1 MVRTTVVQG
10 WGEIIGG
17 EVQIFQRDG
26 GSRDTEGGG
35 GVVDDGV
42 IVRSVNQSVRHQVST
57 RSQTTARLQG
67 QKFLADPGEARGSST
82 KTPSLI
88 D

>member
-1 MVRTTVVQG
+1 MQG
-10 WGEIIGG
+10 RAEMIGG

-26 GSRDTEGGG
+26 GSRATAGGG

-42 IVRSVNQSVRHQVST
+42 IVRSVDQSVRHQVST

-67 QKFLADPGEARGSST
+67 P
-82 KTPSLI
+82 
-88 D
+88 